1 MDRIHEGRL
10 VSDPHEQRAE
20 TQAQRQHLQQV
31 RAQVAET
38 TDSRTGRR
46 YESPTVREAVLAASE
61 RGNGPS
67 PAREVQARGR
77 RW

>member
-1 MDRIHEGRL
+1 MTRMHEGRL
-10 VSDPHEQRAE
+10 GSDPHERRAE
-20 TQAQRQHLQQV
+20 AQAHARQEVHE
-31 RAQVAET
+31 AEEAKRR
-38 TDSRTGRR
+38 SGRR